1 MSIKLKKY
9 AGNPILV
16 PVVDSAWQCSVV
28 TNPAAW
34 YDEKTDEF
42 ILMYRAAGHDDKHLV
57 YLGMAK
63 SKDGFHFER
72 CSSEPLFSPP
82 DTGADMGCMEDPR
95 IVKFGDYY
103 FITYASRMNPP
114 GKYWELDKGDF
125 SNTTYVPPHFRE
137 KLPEELPIALRKNIT
152 STHLLITKDFKEYWR
167 AGRMTDATVDDRDVI
182 IFPEKING
190 KFYTLHRPMSWT
202 GPEYG
207 TQHPA
212 MWIAAC
218 DDLLESKRLQLLAK
232 AEFPW
237 ECKIGGSTPPLKTK
251 DGWLTLYHGVG
262 PDKYYRTGALLLDL
276 DDPTKVLCRTPD
288 WLMEPDQQWE
298 TQGFYKGVAFPCGNV
313 IKGDTLFVYY
323 GGGDVVCAVATCSV
337 SELLAYLKANPV
349 AGNSELASQA
359 VA

>member
-1 MSIKLKKY
+1 MKLEKY
-9 AGNPILV
+9 SGNPILRPV
-16 PVVDSAWQCSVV
+16 PQNSWEASVA

-34 YDEKTDEF
+34 YDKDAREF
-42 ILMYRAAGHDDKHLV
+42 IMIYRAAGHDDKHLV
-57 YLGMAK
+57 VLGLAR

-72 CSSEPLFSPP
+72 CSDQPLFAPLES
-82 DTGADMGCMEDPR
+82 GADMGCMEDPR

-114 GKYWELDKGDF
+114 GRYWELDKGDF

-137 KLPEELPIALRKNIT
+137 NLPDFLPVAFRKNIT

-202 GPEYG
+202 GPEHG
-207 TQHPA
+207 TQFPA
-212 MWIAAC
+212 IWIAAC
-218 DDLLESKRLQLLAK
+218 DDLLENKKLQLLIRG
-232 AEFPW
+232 EQEW
-237 ECKIGGSTPPLKTK
+237 ECKVGGSTPPLKTK
-251 DGWLTLYHGVG
+251 DGWLVLYHAVG

-276 DDPTKVLCRTPD
+276 NDPARVLCRTPD
-288 WLMEPDQQWE
+288 WLMEPDQPWE
-298 TQGFYKGVAFPCGNV
+298 TEGFYKGVAFPCGNV
-313 IKGDTLFVYY
+313 IKDDTLFVYY

-337 SELLAYLKANPV
+337 SKLLEHLKANPV
-349 AGNSELASQA
+349 APQPAAAARSPAR
-359 VA
+359 